1 MLSCEDSK
9 FLSCEKSNKIT
20 CVSVWSWSNTSTE
33 KHAMSYRITQLYFFF
48 FFLPFF
54 FFFFLNTGVLWL
66 LFLNWVFLPPFPPL
80 QDWNLTW
87 HTENPDFTQC
97 FQNTVLVWV
106 PCIYLW
112 VCFPAYFLYLRSHD
126 RGYIQMSI
134 LNKAKTV
141 CDSLKSL
148 FVRLGGLNQ
157 MTSRG
162 PFQP

>member
-1 MLSCEDSK
+1 C
-9 FLSCEKSNKIT
+9 
-20 CVSVWSWSNTSTE
+20 
-33 KHAMSYRITQLYFFF
+33 A
-48 FFLPFF
+48 LP
-54 FFFFLNTGVLWL
+54 G
-66 LFLNWVFLPPFPPL
+66 
-80 QDWNLTW
+80 
-87 HTENPDFTQC
+87 ENCTIGRYFTQC
-97 FQNTVLVWV
+97 FQNTVLVCV

-112 VCFPAYFLYLRSHD
+112 VCFPVYFLYLRCHD

-148 FVRLGGLNQ
+148 LIRLGGLNQ